1 MGDFEYKSN
10 HIMKPEDQ
18 IITAFPD
25 ITIEKITND
34 IDFIICACDGIWDCL
49 SSQEAVTWVHEKLKK
64 KKAKDSLANLVEEML
79 VSILATDVAASGG
92 IGCDNMSCIII
103 ELKK

>member
-1 MGDFEYKSN
+1 MGDFEYKTN

-34 IDFIICACDGIWDCL
+34 MDFIICACDGIWDCM
-49 SSQEAVTWVHEKLKK
+49 SS
-64 KKAKDSLANLVEEML
+64 
-79 VSILATDVAASGG
+79 
-92 IGCDNMSCIII
+92 
-103 ELKK
+103 